1 MGLIVTSLSWV
12 LPILRSTTGNLVVV
26 RKQLSQNKISSYIV
40 VMNII
45 DDDIERIRTRFRVI
59 KWALNERLIR
69 LFAASE
75 AFALGHGGV
84 TKVALATGVSRRAIH
99 VGLKELASEQLPV
112 ENQKNRI
119 RKDGGGR
126 KSVIETETGVMD
138 ALEKLVDPMSRGNP
152 ESPLRWT
159 FKSLRNLSDELKLEG
174 YSVSY
179 PIVGDLLHKLG
190 YSLQANRKTLEGGD
204 QPDRNAQFEFI
215 NEQAKQHIAEGN
227 PVISVDTKKKE
238 LIGAYKNKGTS
249 WRPEGEPELVEV
261 YDFIDKDKEKG
272 RVSPYGV
279 YDIGSNT
286 GWVSVGTDHDTASF
300 AVETIRRWWYTM
312 GKPRY
317 MHASKLMITADGGG
331 SNGSRVRLW
340 KLELQKLAD
349 EIKIPIQV
357 SHLPPGTSKWNK
369 IEHRLFSYIS
379 MNWRGQPLISH
390 EVIVNLIAGTTTKKG
405 LKVQAKLDNSL
416 CPPGIKVSDAAFKK
430 IHILRNEF
438 HGEWNYKIEPNL
450 D

>member
-1 MGLIVTSLSWV
+1 MD
-12 LPILRSTTGNLVVV
+12 
-26 RKQLSQNKISSYIV
+26 
-40 VMNII
+40 II
-45 DDDIERIRTRFRVI
+45 NDDIERIRTRF
-59 KWALNERLIR
+59 KKLEWALDERLRR

-75 AFALGHGGV
+75 AFALGRGGV

-99 VGLKELASEQLPV
+99 VGLKELTSEQLPV
-112 ENQKNRI
+112 ENQRNRI

-126 KSVIETETGVMD
+126 KSVIETETGVME

-159 FKSLRNLSDELKLEG
+159 CKSLRNLSDELKLEG

-190 YSLQANRKTLEGGD
+190 YSLQANRKMLEGGD
-204 QPDRNAQFEFI
+204 QADRNAQFEFI
-215 NEQAKQHIAEGN
+215 NEQAKQRIAEGN

-238 LIGAYKNKGTS
+238 LIGPYKNKGTS
-249 WRPEGEPELVEV
+249 WHPEGEPELVKV

-349 EIKIPIQV
+349 EIKIPIHV

-390 EVIVNLIAGTTTKKG
+390 EVIINLIAGTTTRKG
-405 LKVQAKLDNSL
+405 LKVQAALDDSL
-416 CPPGIKVSDAAFKK
+416 YPPGIKVSDAEFEK
-430 IHILRNEF
+430 IHMLRNEF